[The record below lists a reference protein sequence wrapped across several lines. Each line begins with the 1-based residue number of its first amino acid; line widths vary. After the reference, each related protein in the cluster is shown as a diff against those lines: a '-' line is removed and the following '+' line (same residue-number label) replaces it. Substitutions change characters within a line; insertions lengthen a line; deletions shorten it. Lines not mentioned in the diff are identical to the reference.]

1 MMITRENYESWLI
14 DLIDGNLTEDRVN
27 MVLDFLQ
34 SNPDINEEFKNLEK
48 ILLVPDQNTNFQYN
62 KLLKTDFDHPEI
74 FEETAIRS
82 IEKQLSV
89 NDEEKFEK
97 YLNNSEKAKQNYQQY
112 LKTILVPDTRIT
124 YPYKSKLIKNRAL
137 PLYWLSAA
145 AVVVFAVLFWF
156 NSNDQQ
162 AIQTQQTAQILPAL
176 EPEKLTLDVKHFKP
190 EISHFVDN
198 NTATTNKMQVAEIL
212 PSKPDEKEYSTV
224 ALLKT
229 IDNNSVSVNF
239 DDLQL
244 AQIPTKP
251 INLEEPD
258 NSFEI
263 FPTVKEYLASKFDR
277 KIDELDPQHELSRF
291 KYMALNKINSASN
304 YKFDYA
310 VNNNGE
316 LSHIAYNSRLVSVSI
331 PLNNSK

>member
-1 MMITRENYESWLI
+1 MITRENYESWLI
-14 DLIDGNLTEDRVN
+14 DLIDGNLTDKHVN

-48 ILLVPDQNTNFQYN
+48 VLLVPDQNTHFQYN

-89 NDEEKFEK
+89 NDEEKFEQ
-97 YLNNSEKAKQNYQQY
+97 YLNSSEKAKQNYKQY
-112 LKTILVPDTRIT
+112 LKTILIPDTSII
-124 YPYKSKLIKNRAL
+124 YPYKNKLLKNRAL
-137 PLYWLSAA
+137 PLYWLAAA

-156 NSNDQQ
+156 NTDKQQ
-162 AIQTQQTAQILPAL
+162 TIPTQQTAQILPAL
-176 EPEKLTLDVKHFKP
+176 EPEKSTLVVKHFKT
-190 EISHFVDN
+190 ELSHFIAN
-198 NTATTNKMQVAEIL
+198 NTANTNTNQGTEIL
-212 PSKPDEKEYSTV
+212 PSNPVENEYTTV

-229 IDNNSVSVNF
+229 IDNNSVSANF
-239 DDLQL
+239 DDVQL
-244 AQIPTKP
+244 AHIPIKFLNT
-251 INLEEPD
+251 EEPD
-258 NSFEI
+258 NTYEI

-277 KIDELDPQHELSRF
+277 KIDEIDPQHELSRF
-291 KYMALNKINSASN
+291 KYMALNRINSASN